1 LIEEWNRTEFPGD
14 PYPTVPAWFQAQA
27 ASTPD
32 APAVIVGDEVLSYAE
47 LDAQSGVLAAVLRA
61 HGIGRDSVVGIYLQR
76 SPGMVVAMLGIL
88 KAGAAY
94 LPLDPALP
102 ASRVEFLLADAE
114 VPLILT
120 QTEFREVLSSSDVPL
135 LMIDSLHATVAG
147 EHDDQSS
154 SESCGPEDL
163 AYLIYTSGS
172 TGNPKGTEITH
183 KALVNLLASM
193 LREPGLSAVDTLV
206 AVTTLSFDIAGLEI
220 LGPLVCGAKLV
231 LASREQVL
239 DPGLLAALLQDA
251 NATVMQATPSTWRML
266 IEDGWMGKA
275 DLRMWCGGE
284 ALSADLADNLLVR
297 GRQLWNLYGPTETTI
312 WSAAH
317 RVKSGENP
325 ILIGRPIGNTRM
337 YILDPD
343 SQPVPVGVPGELYI
357 GGDGVARGYWRRPEL
372 TESRFLP
379 DPFDLRP
386 GRRMYRTGDLARYR
400 SDGRIQLIGRTDHQI
415 KLRGHRIEL
424 GEIES
429 VIEKHPGVL
438 QAVVSLY
445 GEGSARHLVAYLRHA
460 DGVSGGGQLRS
471 WLQERLP
478 EYMVPSAFVAL
489 DEIPLTPNGK
499 VDRKRLPKPVESTR
513 QSLPA
518 VDPRNDIEERLVRIW
533 SEVLGVHQVSVTD
546 NFFDLGGHSLLL
558 VRVHARARQE
568 LDSELAVI
576 DLFRYPTIESL
587 AACLERRR
595 MESTLAA
602 GVNA

>member
-1 LIEEWNRTEFPGD
+1 
-14 PYPTVPAWFQAQA
+14 
-27 ASTPD
+27 
-32 APAVIVGDEVLSYAE
+32 
-47 LDAQSGVLAAVLRA
+47 
-61 HGIGRDSVVGIYLQR
+61 
-76 SPGMVVAMLGIL
+76 
-88 KAGAAY
+88 
-94 LPLDPALP
+94 
-102 ASRVEFLLADAE
+102 
-114 VPLILT
+114 
-120 QTEFREVLSSSDVPL
+120 
-135 LMIDSLHATVAG
+135 
-147 EHDDQSS
+147 
-154 SESCGPEDL
+154 
-163 AYLIYTSGS
+163 
-172 TGNPKGTEITH
+172 
-183 KALVNLLASM
+183 
-193 LREPGLSAVDTLV
+193 
-206 AVTTLSFDIAGLEI
+206 
-220 LGPLVCGAKLV
+220 
-231 LASREQVL
+231 
-239 DPGLLAALLQDA
+239 
-251 NATVMQATPSTWRML
+251 
-266 IEDGWMGKA
+266 
-275 DLRMWCGGE
+275 
-284 ALSADLADNLLVR
+284 
-297 GRQLWNLYGPTETTI
+297 
-312 WSAAH
+312 
-317 RVKSGENP
+317 VKSGENP

-343 SQPVPVGVPGELYI
+343 GQPVPVGVPGELYI

-438 QAVVSLY
+438 QAVVSLH

>member
-1 LIEEWNRTEFPGD
+1 
-14 PYPTVPAWFQAQA
+14 
-27 ASTPD
+27 
-32 APAVIVGDEVLSYAE
+32 
-47 LDAQSGVLAAVLRA
+47 
-61 HGIGRDSVVGIYLQR
+61 
-76 SPGMVVAMLGIL
+76 MVVAMLGIL

-120 QTEFREVLSSSDVPL
+120 QTEFREVLSSSDLPL
-135 LMIDSLHATVAG
+135 LMIDSLHATAAG
-147 EHDDQSS
+147 ERDDQSS
-154 SESCGPEDL
+154 AESCGPEDL

-193 LREPGLSAVDTLV
+193 LREPGLLAVDTLV

-343 SQPVPVGVPGELYI
+343 GQPVPVGVPGELYI

-438 QAVVSLY
+438 QAVVSLH